1 MKRKLALKVKEK
13 TGITLIT
20 LIITIIILLI
30 LAGITISAI
39 TGDNGIIKNTGQA
52 KEETEIAN
60 EKEIVEKATVQAMGN
75 NKYGNIEE
83 SELQSELDKET
94 GEGKTEATDIGDEFE
109 VIFNESNRY
118 YMVDKDGN
126 VGEAQDIIKDKNPG
140 DITTGKDGETLDGSE
155 EHPYEIWCIEDLV
168 TFSNMVNGEGI
179 RMENGN
185 PVEITKANNF
195 SGKYVVLKT
204 SLNFKSKLSYQN
216 SERTDFGDINGVEN
230 DGNTLM
236 NEMMTGTGFKPIGR
250 DIYTKR
256 FKGIFEG
263 NGNQIYNLYENYT
276 DRNIGLF
283 GYIEGAVIQNLSIQG
298 EIQLFSN
305 GSAAGG
311 IVGLGSGILLNCSS
325 NINIEAKGV
334 GVGGIVG
341 KSWSKV
347 EIINCSNFG
356 KISNTSES
364 TGGIFGRSEGDTNI
378 YNSYNIGE
386 IAATG
391 YQVGGIVGYCV
402 GNVNILNTYNS
413 GRISQKGSNGRGGIV
428 GAIGSN
434 GVVNIDSVYS
444 IGKVVEY
451 SNVGGICEYRYDDS
465 KSNLTINNSYY
476 LSSVC
481 NVAVANE
488 EDIKYGV
495 TKAESLTNE
504 ELKNYLNMYIQAEN
518 RESWKTWELGKEGY
532 PIFK

>member
-39 TGDNGIIKNTGQA
+39 TGDNGIIKNAGQA

-155 EHPYEIWCIEDLV
+155 EHPYEIWCVEDLV

-236 NEMMTGTGFKPIGR
+236 NEMMTGTGFSPIGKEER
-250 DIYTKR
+250 YIEFR
-256 FKGIFEG
+256 GIFDGKE
-263 NGNQIYNLYENYT
+263 NIIKNIYEKNTKNA
-276 DRNIGLF
+276 GLF
-283 GYIEGAVIQNLSIQG
+283 GYISYATVQNVILTGNIETTDGFGGGIIGIGDNKNKVINCVNLSTIV
-298 EIQLFSN
+298 SN
-305 GSAAGG
+305 NSYAGG
-311 IVGLGSGILLNCSS
+311 IIGNTHYSEIYLVNCCNLGTVKGKTAGGIIGRAYGYTGNDNILNCY
-325 NINIEAKGV
+325 NKGTIEGTL
-334 GVGGIVG
+334 VGGIIG
-341 KSWSKV
+341 
-347 EIINCSNFG
+347 E
-356 KISNTSES
+356 TQ
-364 TGGIFGRSEGDTNI
+364 EGAQSPVNI
-378 YNSYNIGE
+378 YNSFNIGE
-386 IAATG
+386 LNG
-391 YQVGGIVGYCV
+391 NRKGGIAGTWTKEEIVNAFFLGKTADYGIY
-402 GNVNILNTYNS
+402 GNQTYTIGIEKIQSEYLKSEEFLKKLNTY
-413 GRISQKGSNGRGGIV
+413 V
-428 GAIGSN
+428 
-434 GVVNIDSVYS
+434 DSY
-444 IGKVVEY
+444 
-451 SNVGGICEYRYDDS
+451 
-465 KSNLTINNSYY
+465 
-476 LSSVC
+476 
-481 NVAVANE
+481 NE
-488 EDIKYGV
+488 KNKEENDFIK
-495 TKAESLTNE
+495 
-504 ELKNYLNMYIQAEN
+504 LKK
-518 RESWKTWELGKEGY
+518 WKLGEEGY
-532 PIFK
+532 PIFE